1 MKIKTTTS
9 LAGDGFS
16 YRFGEVVEKEE
27 FVARVGGGWE
37 MLCDVLA
44 EEAKAPAKV
53 ETAVADK
60 IEETAEA
67 PVARQKATK
76 PAKET
81 R

>member
-27 FVARVGGGWE
+27 FVAKVGGGWE
-37 MLCDVLA
+37 MLCEILQ
-44 EEAKAPAKV
+44 EEKKAAVEKAVEPAV
-53 ETAVADK
+53 DETAD
-60 IEETAEA
+60 A
-67 PVARQKATK
+67 PVARQKAVK
-76 PAKET
+76 ASKET

>member
-37 MLCDVLA
+37 MLCEVLA
-44 EEAKAPAKV
+44 EDAKPVAKAEK
-53 ETAVADK
+53 AVVDAV
-60 IEETAEA
+60 EETAEA
-67 PVARQKATK
+67 PVVRQKATK
-76 PAKET
+76 AAKET